1 MADPI
6 FNKVA
11 EFMTD
16 TVVFSAQ
23 LAGTA
28 GRDKYNKRTFAGTAA
43 STALRRTVSG
53 RLIFDTI
60 LRKDAEGREIVEIG
74 RFITLGP
81 PTPEIMLSDQMV
93 FSGRTAIIQA
103 VDPISDENGAHHTV
117 VKFGF

>member
-6 FNKVA
+6 FNEVA

-16 TVVFSAQ
+16 TVAFNAQ

-28 GRDKYNKRTFAGTAA
+28 GRDKYNKRTFGTAGSEIA
-43 STALRRTVSG
+43 RSVSG
-53 RLIFDTI
+53 RLIFETV
-60 LRKDAEGREIVEIG
+60 LRKDAEGRDQVETG

-81 PTPEIMLSDQMV
+81 PTPEITLADKMTLATGKV
-93 FSGRTAIIQA
+93 VIIQS

-117 VKFGF
+117 VRFGF

>member
-16 TVVFSAQ
+16 TVAFNAQ

-28 GRDKYNKRTFAGTAA
+28 GRDKYNKRTFATAGTALVR
-43 STALRRTVSG
+43 SVSG
-53 RLIFDTI
+53 RLIFDTV
-60 LRKDAEGREIVEIG
+60 LRKDSEGREQVEVG

-81 PTPEIMLSDQMV
+81 PNPELSLADRMTLPGGKV
-93 FSGRTAIIQA
+93 AIIQA
-103 VDPISDENGAHHTV
+103 VDPISDENGSHHTV
-117 VKFGF
+117 VRFGF

>member
-6 FNKVA
+6 YNKVA

-16 TVVFSAQ
+16 SVVFTAP

-28 GRDKYNKRTFAGTAA
+28 GKDKYNKRTFATAGTA
-43 STALRRTVSG
+43 LVRTVLG
-53 RLIFDTI
+53 RLVFDTI
-60 LRKDAEGREIVEIG
+60 LRKDAQGREIVELG

-81 PTPEIMLSDQMV
+81 PTPEILLSDRMV